1 MYYYNSWKDEK
12 IQTIKYGR
20 YKYANEGSVMCYPT
34 FITNV
39 RTIGPL
45 GKDVDDSTDGF
56 QIPIQC
62 FNEAKG

>member
-1 MYYYNSWKDEK
+1 
-12 IQTIKYGR
+12 
-20 YKYANEGSVMCYPT
+20 MCYPT